1 MPSEQRIQQQWVE
14 YAERVIPKGAPTVQI
29 VECRRAFFA
38 GAVAFHSVMLNGLSG
53 CDDITSADEAMMLEL
68 DAELRQF
75 NEDVKEGRA

>member
-1 MPSEQRIQQQWVE
+1 MPSEQRIQQRWVE
-14 YAERVIPKGAPTVQI
+14 YAERVIPKNAPTVQI

-38 GAVAFHSVMLNGLSG
+38 GAVALHSVMMNGLSQG
-53 CDDITSADEAMMLEL
+53 DDITEADETMMIEL